1 MLCYAMLCYVITAQ
15 LCTMLC
21 YAYAMLCYSI
31 LFIIIEYGFLVHVID
46 LKKRE
51 IILH

>member
-1 MLCYAMLCYVITAQ
+1 
-15 LCTMLC
+15 MLC

-51 IILH
+51 IILHWTNFGVKVQDTANRN